1 MKLATYLYRNEESY
15 GVIVDDGIVDL
26 GRRMG
31 DVYPDLKS
39 LLEGDGLD
47 DAHEIV
53 RGAKA
58 DIAPALVTF
67 LPVIPNADKYL
78 CVGLNYRAHLAE
90 LGRTSEEHPTLFL
103 RMPNSHVGHLEPMI
117 RPKASERFDF
127 EGELAIVIGK
137 GGRHIP
143 KDKAMEC
150 VAGYSIYNDGS
161 IRDYQRHTQQ
171 YTPGKNFY
179 RSGAFGP
186 WLVTADEI
194 PNPRAMR
201 LTTTLNGT
209 KVQDTLIEDLMF
221 SIEEIIAY
229 ASIFTPLMPGD
240 VIATGTPGGVGGARK
255 PPLWMKPGDII
266 EVEVSGVGVL
276 RNPICDE
283 I

>member
-15 GVIVDDGIVDL
+15 GVIVDDVNVDL

-39 LLEGDGLD
+39 LRVVDGLD

-58 DIAPALVTF
+58 DIVPALVTF